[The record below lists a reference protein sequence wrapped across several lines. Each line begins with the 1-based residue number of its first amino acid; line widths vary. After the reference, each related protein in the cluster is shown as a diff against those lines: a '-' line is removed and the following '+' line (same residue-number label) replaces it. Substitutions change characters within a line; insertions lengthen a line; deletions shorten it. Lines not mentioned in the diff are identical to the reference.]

1 MLICTCTDE
10 GREGCVVLY
19 TYQIVGAPSNLMPGI
34 TKHPLAWR
42 STCGFAINALI
53 TLSLI
58 LDFPFPLNL
67 DFQRKFI
74 MSHIQ
79 LSLYTVI
86 TSIIVSSDAFTR
98 RDSIIFLWV
107 PKFMSRFQLNEC
119 LECLTCR
126 IQEFPEVLRQW
137 VNHTENILMRL
148 SLEFSMAQSIN
159 LSLLGHCFLCNLL
172 EYPIF
177 TQRLV

>member
-19 TYQIVGAPSNLMPGI
+19 TYQIVGAPSNLMPGT
-34 TKHPLAWR
+34 TKLPLAWR

-53 TLSLI
+53 SLSLI
-58 LDFPFPLNL
+58 LDFSFPLNL

-86 TSIIVSSDAFTR
+86 TSIIVSGDAFTR
-98 RDSIIFLWV
+98 RDSIIFL
-107 PKFMSRFQLNEC
+107 
-119 LECLTCR
+119 
-126 IQEFPEVLRQW
+126 
-137 VNHTENILMRL
+137 
-148 SLEFSMAQSIN
+148 
-159 LSLLGHCFLCNLL
+159 
-172 EYPIF
+172 
-177 TQRLV
+177 